1 MKLGVF
7 SVMFRDRP
15 IEEVIDYV
23 ASLGI
28 HSLEIGVGGYVGK
41 NVPVDDL
48 LKDSDLRHALREKL
62 AQRGVEISALSCHGN
77 PLHPND
83 ETAQI
88 FHRDFEDAVR
98 LAEALEVP
106 TIVTFSGCPGES
118 DRSRY
123 PVWVVT
129 PWPDDFQHVLQWQ
142 WEEKVLP
149 YWSKQQTFCQDHG
162 VRVALE
168 LHPGFVVYN
177 TQTLLHL
184 RAECGD
190 RIGAN
195 CDPSHLFWQ
204 NMDPVSVIDTLGSA
218 HALYHFHAKDTALNP
233 SAVAVNG
240 VLDTQS
246 YRDIAHRSWAFRTVG
261 FGHGEEV
268 WRRIISALQI
278 QQYDGPVSIE
288 HEDGLMDP
296 REGLEKAV
304 RFLQGMVIEKPAQD
318 MWWA

>member
-106 TIVTFSGCPGES
+106 TIVTFS
-118 DRSRY
+118 
-123 PVWVVT
+123 
-129 PWPDDFQHVLQWQ
+129 
-142 WEEKVLP
+142 
-149 YWSKQQTFCQDHG
+149 
-162 VRVALE
+162 
-168 LHPGFVVYN
+168 
-177 TQTLLHL
+177 
-184 RAECGD
+184 
-190 RIGAN
+190 
-195 CDPSHLFWQ
+195 
-204 NMDPVSVIDTLGSA
+204 
-218 HALYHFHAKDTALNP
+218 
-233 SAVAVNG
+233 
-240 VLDTQS
+240 
-246 YRDIAHRSWAFRTVG
+246 
-261 FGHGEEV
+261 
-268 WRRIISALQI
+268 
-278 QQYDGPVSIE
+278 
-288 HEDGLMDP
+288 
-296 REGLEKAV
+296 
-304 RFLQGMVIEKPAQD
+304 
-318 MWWA
+318 